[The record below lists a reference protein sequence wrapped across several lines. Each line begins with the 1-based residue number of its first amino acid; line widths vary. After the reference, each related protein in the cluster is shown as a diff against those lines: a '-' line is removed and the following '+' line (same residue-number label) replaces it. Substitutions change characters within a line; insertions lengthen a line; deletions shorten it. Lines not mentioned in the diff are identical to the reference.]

1 MSPTTVSELDA
12 ERTVIIALLEGRVAE
27 RAELVADYEARLNL
41 IASHID
47 WLQQRR
53 QTIDSLLQ
61 ETAA

>member
-12 ERTVIIALLEGRVAE
+12 ERTVIIALLQGRTAE
-27 RAELVADYEARLNL
+27 RAKVVADYEAQLSV

-53 QTIDSLLQ
+53 QTIDNLLQ
-61 ETAA
+61 ESVA

>member
-1 MSPTTVSELDA
+1 MNPTTVSELDA

-27 RAELVADYEARLNL
+27 RAELIADYEAQLNV

-53 QTIDSLLQ
+53 QAIDTLLQ
-61 ETAA
+61 EAAA

>member
-1 MSPTTVSELDA
+1 MNPTTVSELDA

-53 QTIDSLLQ
+53 QTIDTLLQ
-61 ETAA
+61 EAAA

>member
-27 RAELVADYEARLNL
+27 RAELIADYEARLKL

-53 QTIDSLLQ
+53 QAIDTLLQ
-61 ETAA
+61 EAAA